1 MLDQQARR
9 EVARLTE
16 AVLSVKPLLKVL
28 ERPLRVAPT
37 GNGAGVPPGP
47 QVGELLDWVAARL
60 GAPRLVLSSAAAVEL
75 DPFER
80 AVSARLDLRPGIERL
95 SLHDGV
101 RAEIDD
107 IVDQVAEN
115 SFDRFCTR
123 AAVTSGDGVPV
134 MAYAAGDRKDSAVVL
149 VSACGMPARLCE
161 RWIRLLAPEHF
172 VITWE
177 SRGMIA
183 GARTEDLACDV
194 EAQASDLFAAMDH
207 FDVARASLMGMCGGA
222 VIAVTAAARHPGR
235 VSSMSLWHG
244 DFELGPD
251 CPKTSHQRD
260 LKALMLL
267 GAEGRQRASAL
278 HDVMCHSISVDL
290 PPNLSYLAL
299 YSYAT
304 VDLLH
309 LYCRL
314 NASIMSTDVGGLL
327 RLIEQPTLVVTSED
341 DDTAHPAGSK
351 RVAAE
356 LPDSTLYVAPHGDHI
371 SLFNAEAELVRL
383 ASEFLSA
390 S

>member
-1 MLDQQARR
+1 LLLRSKSVIQVCELVEIATVRDRPSPRSLRR
-9 EVARLTE
+9 
-16 AVLSVKPLLKVL
+16 
-28 ERPLRVAPT
+28 
-37 GNGAGVPPGP
+37 
-47 QVGELLDWVAARL
+47 
-60 GAPRLVLSSAAAVEL
+60 
-75 DPFER
+75 
-80 AVSARLDLRPGIERL
+80 RL
-95 SLHDGV
+95 SD
-101 RAEIDD
+101 A
-107 IVDQVAEN
+107 
-115 SFDRFCTR
+115 
-123 AAVTSGDGVPV
+123 
-134 MAYAAGDRKDSAVVL
+134 
-149 VSACGMPARLCE
+149 
-161 RWIRLLAPEHF
+161 
-172 VITWE
+172 
-177 SRGMIA
+177 
-183 GARTEDLACDV
+183 DLAQPEGRALADV
-194 EAQASDLFAAMDH
+194 
-207 FDVARASLMGMCGGA
+207 
-222 VIAVTAAARHPGR
+222 ARHPGR